1 MSKTFTPKVI
11 KKLVRNVL
19 RMEQDKPVHFQV
31 TGEVYKGK
39 ENPEKPNDKPADLC
53 DVINMDTG
61 EEMTVIVPAVLL
73 SIWNEVY
80 PEAAYVGKGFAVTKG
95 EKPEGKR
102 YFKYSV
108 DEIEV

>member
-1 MSKTFTPKVI
+1 MSKTFTPKVV

-19 RMEQDKPVHFQV
+19 RMEQDKPVYFQV

-39 ENPEKPNDKPADLC
+39 ENPEKPSDKPADLC
-53 DVINMDTG
+53 NVIDLTTG
-61 EEMTVIVPAVLL
+61 EEMTVIVPAILL

-80 PEAAYVGKGFAVTKG
+80 PEGDYVGKWFKVTKG
-95 EKPEGKR
+95 EKPKGKR